1 MQGTNLEKYV
11 KNLRV
16 TVGSRLAIDGDI
28 LTLRNPVTITFEKT
42 C

>member
-11 KNLRV
+11 ENLRV

-28 LTLRNPVTITFEKT
+28 FNPL
-42 C
+42 